1 MGTFLGPN
9 GPGPNGDGNARIT
22 SASPAPGGEAAGLP
36 LDAGGSPRLTRRV
49 LVVDDN
55 IHSAE
60 SLAQIIKLWGHDSRM
75 AFSGPEAIRSAREYG
90 PDVILLDI
98 GLPGMD
104 GCDVARVLRNDPRC
118 RGAVLLAMTG
128 YDRDEDRQRVRESGF
143 DRHLVKPLELDALEA
158 LLAQLATAEGPDP
171 SRRG

>member
-1 MGTFLGPN
+1 MGAFLGLSGS
-9 GPGPNGDGNARIT
+9 GPDGGGGGARVAP
-22 SASPAPGGEAAGLP
+22 ASPAPSGLP
-36 LDAGGSPRLTRRV
+36 GRTCRV

-55 IHSAE
+55 AHSAE
-60 SLAQIIKLWGHDSRM
+60 SLAQIIKLWGHDSRI
-75 AFSGPEAIRSAREYG
+75 AYSGPEAISLAREYG

-128 YDRDEDRQRVRESGF
+128 YDRDEDRQRVRDSGF

-158 LLAQLATAEGPDP
+158 LLARLTTADGPEP
-171 SRRG
+171 SPRS